1 MSSYPRCDY
10 FLQDAGLAGQE
21 HGKKIFLVPLAV
33 CRHLT
38 CYSFLR
44 FRSTTHEDMAQSE
57 SYRMPCVHRGII

>member
-21 HGKKIFLVPLAV
+21 HGKKIFLVPFAV

-38 CYSFLR
+38 FYSFLR
-44 FRSTTHEDMAQSE
+44 LSLSTTHEDMAQSE
-57 SYRMPCVHRGII
+57 

>member
-10 FLQDAGLAGQE
+10 FLRDAGLAGQE

-57 SYRMPCVHRGII
+57 